1 MQNNDNKLKF
11 LKSIKKWF
19 QYEDE
24 TFEKGLIYK
33 LIKLLYWSTYLAEQ
47 RLNVMKQI
55 YSFLKKI

>member
-1 MQNNDNKLKF
+1 MQNNHFKLKF

-33 LIKLLYWSTYLAEQ
+33 LIKLLYWNTYLAEQ

-55 YSFLKKI
+55 YSFLKTI

>member
-33 LIKLLYWSTYLAEQ
+33 LIKLLY
-47 RLNVMKQI
+47 
-55 YSFLKKI
+55 

>member
-33 LIKLLYWSTYLAEQ
+33 LIKLLYWNTYLAEQ